1 MLFRKQ
7 RRKIIRGEFLE
18 GKQWGTGFLFFF
30 ERFVNYMVRE
40 MREKANKRCTEF
52 LATVEGSVETW
63 ALWICSKPVSKV
75 GQVPPAYPNSSK
87 KV

>member
-1 MLFRKQ
+1 MGSEEVKIVHVDITFNNVIQKAEEKDNQRGIFR
-7 RRKIIRGEFLE
+7 
-18 GKQWGTGFLFFF
+18 GKAMRDWFPFFFFF

-63 ALWICSKPVSKV
+63 AL
-75 GQVPPAYPNSSK
+75 
-87 KV
+87 